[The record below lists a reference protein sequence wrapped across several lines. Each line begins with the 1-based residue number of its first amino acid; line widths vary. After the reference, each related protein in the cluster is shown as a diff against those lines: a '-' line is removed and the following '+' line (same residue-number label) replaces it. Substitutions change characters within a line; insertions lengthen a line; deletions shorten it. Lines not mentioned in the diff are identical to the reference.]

1 MNKLIIFTSF
11 IFILLISCSSNDEKI
26 DIKEEIKTSL
36 ITNSDLTYNIND
48 FINAGWKK
56 NKELDNSNFQST
68 VGIWY
73 GFFNRRDAEIW
84 IYDSHL
90 SAIDYGVQY
99 AEKAINKRPTNRDP
113 TNPTSIRYH
122 AYLVTGNAMILCEDN
137 LEDCIVLL
145 DSIKK

>member
-99 AEKAINKRPTNRDP
+99 AEEAINKRPTNRDP

>member
-36 ITNSDLTYNIND
+36 IINSDLTYNIND

-90 SAIDYGVQY
+90 SAIDYGIQY